1 MKWAVYAI
9 RHKDS
14 KVGKDLFVGH
24 LAYENRRLG
33 KTLKMMLWTHK
44 QIAEERGRKNEVG
57 FKLHR
62 RMIEIGPEN
71 WKIVAL
77 EGARSRDEVRESVKE
92 AQKILG
98 ADLNEW
104 IRAR

>member
-1 MKWAVYAI
+1 MEWKVYAI

-24 LAYENRRLG
+24 FACDSSILG
-33 KTLKMMLWTHK
+33 KTLKKVLKIHK
-44 QIAEERGRKNEVG
+44 QKAKERGRKNMAG

-71 WKIVAL
+71 WKIVVL
-77 EGARSRDEVRESVKE
+77 RGAMSSDEVRELETASR
-92 AQKILG
+92 KILN

-104 IRAR
+104 IRVR

>member
-1 MKWAVYAI
+1 MEWKVYAI

-24 LAYENRRLG
+24 FACESSTLR
-33 KTLKMMLWTHK
+33 KTLKKVLRIHK
-44 QIAEERGRKNEVG
+44 QKAEERGRMNVAG

-71 WKIVAL
+71 WKIVVL
-77 EGARSRDEVRESVKE
+77 GGAMSSDEVRELESE
-92 AQKILG
+92 ARKILN